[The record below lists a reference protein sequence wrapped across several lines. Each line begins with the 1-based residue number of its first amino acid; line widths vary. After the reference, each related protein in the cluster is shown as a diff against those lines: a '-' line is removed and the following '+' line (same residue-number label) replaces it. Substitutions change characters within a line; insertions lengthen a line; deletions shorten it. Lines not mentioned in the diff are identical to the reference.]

1 MQKISRGLS
10 VGITLVIGAAGKAAL
25 PNASA
30 TCTAPH
36 PPAHLCTR
44 RPSRRQKVYLLPP
57 AHRELRGGR

>member
-36 PPAHLCTR
+36 PPAHVGQADVKR
-44 RPSRRQKVYLLPP
+44 YIYSLLPT
-57 AHRELRGGR
+57 AN